1 MGRIQTD
8 LEPPIDAAH
17 QPNQGA
23 ATGFSHLT
31 LTAFRNFREL
41 SVELEP
47 MPVVLTGKN
56 GAGKSNLLEAISFL
70 APGAG
75 MRNAGLGEVDCRG
88 NSNQPRG
95 AFGAVAGGPA
105 WAVHGLYAGRRGEY
119 GLGTGRDPLGPSQT
133 GRERRVS
140 RVNGAPAR
148 SQATF
153 AEILTVLWLTP
164 QMDRLFSD
172 AASSRRR
179 FLDRLVYGLD
189 PNHAARIGAYEQ
201 AMRERARILRG
212 EAPETG
218 AEDRAS
224 WLTGLETE
232 MAAQAVAIAAARLDA
247 ATRLNG
253 AMEEAVGPF
262 PRAGIAADGAV
273 EAWLGEVPAL
283 EAEERLKQR
292 LAESRQSD
300 AAAGTTQWGA
310 HRCDLGV
317 TYLGRNLGQQPLQA
331 TDCSTGEQKSLLIS
345 ILLAQARLL
354 RSLRGEA
361 PVLLLDEVVA
371 HLDAERRAYLFGE
384 ILGLGAQPWLTGTEA
399 DLFKPLRGRAQF
411 FTVSDARLTRELV

>member
-1 MGRIQTD
+1 MGRIRTD
-8 LEPPIDAAH
+8 LETASGAAG
-17 QPNQGA
+17 QPLPGA
-23 ATGFSHLT
+23 ATGFAHLT

-41 SVELEP
+41 SIELEP
-47 MPVVLTGKN
+47 APVVLTGRN

-75 MRNAGLGEVDCRG
+75 MRNAALGEVDCRG
-88 NSNQPRG
+88 NSNQ
-95 AFGAVAGGPA
+95 AGGPA
-105 WAVHGLYAGRRGEY
+105 WAVHGLYAGRRGEF

-148 SQATF
+148 SQAAF

-201 AMRERARILRG
+201 AMRERAKILRG
-212 EAPETG
+212 EVPETG
-218 AEDRAS
+218 SEDRAA
-224 WLTGLETE
+224 WLSGLEGE

-247 ATRLNG
+247 ATRLNE
-253 AMEEAVGPF
+253 AMAEAVGPF
-262 PRAGIAADGAV
+262 PRAGLAADGAV
-273 EAWLGEVPAL
+273 EAWLGEIPAL

-292 LAESRQSD
+292 LADTRQSD

-317 TYLGRNLGQQPLQA
+317 VYLGRQLGSQPLLA
-331 TDCSTGEQKSLLIS
+331 AECSTGEQKSLLIA

-354 RSLRGEA
+354 RNLRGEA

-399 DLFKPLRGRAQF
+399 ELFRPLRNRAQF
-411 FTVSDARLTRELV
+411 FTVSEARLNRDLV

>member
-1 MGRIQTD
+1 MNLGRIQTD
-8 LEPPIDAAH
+8 LEAGSDAVG

-23 ATGFSHLT
+23 ATGFVHLT
-31 LTAFRNFREL
+31 LTAFRNFRGL
-41 SVELEP
+41 SVEFEP
-47 MPVVLTGKN
+47 MPIVLTGKN
-56 GAGKSNLLEAISFL
+56 GAGKTNLLEAISFL

-75 MRNAGLGEVDCRG
+75 LRNAGLGEVDCRG
-88 NSNQPRG
+88 NSNQL
-95 AFGAVAGGPA
+95 GGLA
-105 WAVHGLYAGRRGEY
+105 WAVHGLYRGRSGEF
-119 GLGTGRDPLGPSQT
+119 GLGTGRDPLGPTQT

-148 SQATF
+148 SQSTF
-153 AEILTVLWLTP
+153 SEILTVLWLTP

-218 AEDRAS
+218 VENRAA
-224 WLTGLETE
+224 WLSSLEAE
-232 MAAQAVAIAAARLDA
+232 MAAQAVAIAAARLDT
-247 ATRLNG
+247 ATRLNE
-253 AMEEAVGPF
+253 AMTDVAGPF
-262 PRAGIAADGAV
+262 PRAGIAADGAI
-273 EAWLGEVPAL
+273 ETWLSEIPAL
-283 EAEERLKQR
+283 DAEERLKER
-292 LAESRQSD
+292 LAETRLSD
-300 AAAGTTQWGA
+300 TAAGWTQWGA
-310 HRCDLGV
+310 HRCDLGI
-317 TYLGRNLGQQPLQA
+317 TYLGRRLGQSALQA
-331 TDCSTGEQKSLLIS
+331 ADCSSGEQKALLVA

-361 PVLLLDEVVA
+361 PILLLDEIAA

-384 ILGLGAQPWLTGTEA
+384 ILALGAQPWLTGTEA

-411 FTVSDARLTRELV
+411 FTVSEARLNRELV

>member
-1 MGRIQTD
+1 MGRIRTD
-8 LEPPIDAAH
+8 LETASGAAG
-17 QPNQGA
+17 QPLPGA
-23 ATGFSHLT
+23 ATGFAHLT

-41 SVELEP
+41 SIELEP
-47 MPVVLTGKN
+47 VPVVLTGRN

-88 NSNQPRG
+88 NSNQ
-95 AFGAVAGGPA
+95 AGGPA
-105 WAVHGLYAGRRGEY
+105 WAVHGLYAGRRGEF

-148 SQATF
+148 SQAAF

-201 AMRERARILRG
+201 AMRERAKILRG
-212 EAPETG
+212 EGPETG
-218 AEDRAS
+218 AEDRAA
-224 WLTGLETE
+224 WLAGLEGE
-232 MAAQAVAIAAARLDA
+232 MAAQAVAIAAARLEA
-247 ATRLNG
+247 ATRLNE
-253 AMEEAVGPF
+253 AMAEAVGPF
-262 PRAGIAADGAV
+262 PRAGLAAEGAV
-273 EAWLGEVPAL
+273 EAWLGEIPAL

-292 LAESRQSD
+292 LADARQSD

-317 TYLGRNLGQQPLQA
+317 VYLGRNLGAQPLLA
-331 TDCSTGEQKSLLIS
+331 AECSTGEQKSLLIA

-354 RSLRGEA
+354 RNLRGEA

-399 DLFKPLRGRAQF
+399 DLFRPLRNRAQF
-411 FTVSDARLTRELV
+411 FTVSEARLNRDLV